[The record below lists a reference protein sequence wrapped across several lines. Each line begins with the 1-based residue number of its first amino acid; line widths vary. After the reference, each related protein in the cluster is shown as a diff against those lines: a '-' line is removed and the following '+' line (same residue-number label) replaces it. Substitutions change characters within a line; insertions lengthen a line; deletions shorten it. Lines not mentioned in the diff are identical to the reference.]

1 MSIVNVLAAV
11 RSEHSGRYQK
21 HLSAHQDFR
30 VQVVSAAQEVLTSL
44 EDRARRVD
52 VLVLD
57 NGLGSVFELVEEV
70 RHRHPR
76 LFIILVD
83 EDADFGFPGQADEI
97 STEPFRD
104 NDLIKRIT
112 RLMSDRHLETL
123 RADSLPA
130 IRQFAKELRNA
141 YGENGKQEAAVRACR
156 NLSYDYVSLYR
167 IDPLRD
173 GTLVLR
179 AHEGPTAVKAIAPKS
194 SNPDDLMNWV
204 FHQGQSRMAN
214 SQDTPNHPLVA
225 KERMRTVVCVP
236 VTFSGE
242 KFGVMAAFREESSS
256 IHRDDVMLLELLAVQ
271 LAAAISKEQIGE

>member
-1 MSIVNVLAAV
+1 MSIVNILAAV

-21 HLSAHQDFR
+21 HLASYKDFK
-30 VQVVSAAQEVLTSL
+30 VHVVSTSQEVITGLDNR
-44 EDRARRVD
+44 EQRID

-57 NGLGSVFELVEEV
+57 NGLGFVFELVEEI
-70 RHRHPR
+70 RNRHPR

-83 EDADFGFPGQADEI
+83 EEADFGFPGQADEI

-104 NDLIKRIT
+104 NDLSKRIT

-156 NLSYDYVSLYR
+156 NLGYDYVSLYR
-167 IDPLRD
+167 VDPLREN
-173 GTLVLR
+173 TLVLR
-179 AHEGPTAVKAIAPKS
+179 AHEGPTAVKSIAPKAS
-194 SNPDDLMNWV
+194 TADDLMNWV
-204 FHQGQSRMAN
+204 FHQGKSRLAN
-214 SQDTPNHPLVA
+214 GGDTPNHPLVT
-225 KERMRTVVCVP
+225 KERMGTVICVP
-236 VTFSGE
+236 VTFSAQQ
-242 KFGVMAAFREESSS
+242 FGVLAAFREEKSS